1 MILEDDIEDYEIG
14 SKDTYR
20 DNPLLKKAGV
30 KIEYTQE
37 QIDEYVKCSKDPVY
51 FAENYVYI
59 INVDHGLMK
68 FKMWDFQKEMIKVYH
83 KNRFSIT
90 KCPRQVGKTTTSVA
104 YLLWLTL
111 FTDTQNVA
119 ILANKGSLARDILGK
134 YQLAYENLP
143 TFLQQGVLVWNKGN
157 VELENGSKIIAAS
170 TSSSAIRG
178 GAFNLVFLDEFAFV
192 PNNIAEEFFNSVYP
206 VISSGK
212 TSKIIIVST
221 PNGMNL
227 FYKLRMDAIN
237 KKNNYKTFEI
247 HWSMVPGRDEV
258 WKEETIRN
266 TSERQFRQEFETEF
280 LGSSNTLVSGYK
292 LQTMVY
298 RDPSITHDGI
308 RIFEKPIKEG
318 ENDAKSDHLYCI
330 CVDVSEGK
338 NLDCSAFQII
348 DISETPYKQV
358 AAYNSSSITPI
369 LFPTV
374 IYNAARMYNDAYIL
388 VEINNNP
395 QVADSLHADFEYE
408 NLWKVYTGNKKPQQL
423 SAGFA
428 RGIQMG
434 LKMSPQVK
442 AIGCSNLKTLI
453 EGDKLFISDFDTYSE
468 LTTFEQN
475 KNSFK
480 AADGAN
486 DDLVM
491 SLVIFGWVST
501 QQYFKEIVN
510 HDIRKQIQLEQ
521 MNQMDE
527 NVLPAPIIDDGM
539 ETPFEVMGGDLWE
552 VANGGEIYSNFI
564 KERLNNI

>member
-1 MILEDDIEDYEIG
+1 MTQYDLD
-14 SKDTYR
+14 SSQSYR
-20 DNPLLKKAGV
+20 DNPLLKKAGIDV
-30 KIEYTQE
+30 KYTQE
-37 QIDEYVKCSKDPVY
+37 QIDEYIKCSQDPVY
-51 FAENYVYI
+51 FAENYITIV
-59 INVDHGLMK
+59 NVDVGLMK
-68 FKMWDFQKEMIKVYH
+68 FKMWDFQKDMIRVYH
-83 KNRFSIT
+83 ENRFSIT

-104 YLLWLTL
+104 YLLWLTI

-119 ILANKGSLARDILGK
+119 VLANKGALARDILAK

-143 TFLQQGVLVWNKGN
+143 MWLQQGVVVWNKGN

-178 GAFNLVFLDEFAFV
+178 GSFNCVFLDEFAFV

-227 FYKLRMDAIN
+227 FYKLWMDSIN
-237 KKNNYKTFEI
+237 NKNGYKNFEI
-247 HWSMVPGRDEV
+247 HWSQVPGRDEK

-280 LGSSNTLVSGYK
+280 LGSSNTLISGYK
-292 LQTMVY
+292 LQTIAY
-298 RDPSITHDGI
+298 SDPIAVHDHMKI
-308 RIFEKPIKEG
+308 YEHPVKEG
-318 ENDAKSDHLYCI
+318 VDDAKTDHLYAI
-330 CVDVSEGK
+330 TVDVSEGR
-338 NLDCSAFQII
+338 NLDYSAFQVI
-348 DISETPYKQV
+348 DISQTPYKQV
-358 AAYNSSSITPI
+358 ASYHNSAITPI
-369 LFPTV
+369 LFPTI
-374 IYNAARMYNDAYIL
+374 IYNAARYYNNAYVL

-395 QVADSLHADFEYE
+395 QVADSLHSDFEYE
-408 NLWKVYTGNKKPQQL
+408 NLWKIFTGNKKPQQL

-453 EGDKLFISDFDTYSE
+453 EGGKLVISDFDTYSE
-468 LTTFEQN
+468 LTTFEQQ
-475 KNSFK
+475 KNSF
-480 AADGAN
+480 AAANGAN

-491 SLVIFGWVST
+491 SLVIFAWAST

-510 HDIRKQIQLEQ
+510 HDIRKQIQLEN
-521 MNQMDE
+521 MNQFDDDTVVE
-527 NVLPAPIIDDGM
+527 PIIDDGLDHGFM
-539 ETPFEVMGGDLWE
+539 VEGGDIWE
-552 VANGGEIYSNFI
+552 NANGGETYASLM
-564 KERLNNI
+564 KELLR

>member
-1 MILEDDIEDYEIG
+1 MIDDDDFDYG
-14 SKDTYR
+14 SLDAKDSYR

-30 KIEYTQE
+30 KVEYTQE
-37 QIDEYVKCSKDPVY
+37 QVDEYIKCSKDPVY
-51 FAENYVYI
+51 FAENYIKIV
-59 INVDHGLMK
+59 NVDQGLMK
-68 FKMWDFQKEMIKVYH
+68 FKMWPFQKEMIKTYH
-83 KNRFSIT
+83 QNRFSIT

-119 ILANKGSLARDILGK
+119 VLANKGSLARDILSK

-143 TFLQQGVLVWNKGN
+143 MWLQQGVVVWNKGN

-178 GAFNLVFLDEFAFV
+178 GSFNCVFLDEFAFV

-227 FYKLRMDAIN
+227 FYKLWMDAIN

-247 HWSMVPGRDEV
+247 HWSMVPGRDEA
-258 WKEETIRN
+258 WREETIRN

-280 LGSSNTLVSGYK
+280 LGSSNTLISGYK
-292 LQTMVY
+292 LQTIAY
-298 RDPSITHDGI
+298 RDPTHIHDMMKI
-308 RIFEKPIKEG
+308 YEMPVKEEEG
-318 ENDAKSDHLYCI
+318 AKSDHLYCI

-338 NLDCSAFQII
+338 NLDSSAFQVI
-348 DISETPYKQV
+348 DISQTPYKQV
-358 AAYNSSSITPI
+358 ATYASSSITPI

-374 IYNAARMYNDAYIL
+374 IYNAARYYNNAYVL

-395 QVADSLHADFEYE
+395 QVADSLHQDFEYE
-408 NLWKVYTGNKKPQQL
+408 NLWKVFTGNKKPQQL

-453 EGDKLFISDFDTYSE
+453 EGDKLIINDFDTYSE
-468 LTTFEQN
+468 LTTFEQQ
-475 KNSFK
+475 KNSF
-480 AADGAN
+480 AAALGAN

-491 SLVIFGWVST
+491 SLVIFAWATT

-510 HDIRKQIQLEQ
+510 HDIRKQIQLEN
-521 MNQMDE
+521 MNQIDDD
-527 NVLPAPIIDDGM
+527 VLPAPIIEDGL
-539 ETPFEVMGGDLWE
+539 EHDFEIMGGDVWE
-552 VANGGEIYSNFI
+552 VSNGGEVYSGFI
-564 KERLNNI
+564 KKMMDRL